1 MDIGQYISELL
12 KEHNEVSLPGLGT
25 FFKQRVSAYFNEA
38 ERTFYPPV
46 EKIVFK
52 AEEGSSSLLVN
63 HIIASKQLSESSARY
78 FIERFCE
85 NIKNTLNKNSSVII
99 APLGTILK
107 TDSGYTL
114 ESDSNKSA
122 SFFGLKPIKEPAAH
136 IGRAPIATHTPI
148 EEETLEYTS
157 ERSVSS
163 SKGIW
168 ITLTVLFLLGTIS
181 GLAYFYYPQYFKNIN
196 FPSNNKPS
204 RKAFKPVIKRDSIRD
219 SVSFADSIVR
229 QLESQGMHGAQVEKA
244 KDTLKISSKI
254 TSPDTL
260 EITPQAKKTYAIIVA
275 SFGLKSEAE
284 TSIKNLRHR
293 GIDAKILV
301 DSRKPKFKVSIGTF
315 TTIEAAKKENKRI
328 QQDLIKD
335 AWVLTVI
342 NKEN

>member
-12 KEHNEVSLPGLGT
+12 QEHNEVSLPCLGT
-25 FFKQRVSAYFNEA
+25 FFKQSVSAYFNEA
-38 ERTFYPPV
+38 ERTFYPPA
-46 EKIVFK
+46 EKIDFK
-52 AEEGSSSLLVN
+52 QEEGSSSLLVN
-63 HIIASKQLSESSARY
+63 HIIASKQISESSALY

-85 NIKNTLNKNSSVII
+85 NINNTLNQNSSVII
-99 APLGTILK
+99 APLGTLLK

-114 ESDSNKSA
+114 ESDSNKGA
-122 SFFGLKPIKEPAAH
+122 PFFGLKPIKEAAAH
-136 IGRAPIATHTPI
+136 IARAPIDTNAPI
-148 EEETLEYTS
+148 EEESLEYTG
-157 ERSVSS
+157 ERPASK

-168 ITLTVLFLLGTIS
+168 IALSILFLLVAIA
-181 GLAYFYYPQYFKNIN
+181 GLVNSYYPQYFKNIN
-196 FPSNNKPS
+196 FSSNNKPS
-204 RKAFKPVIKRDSIRD
+204 SKAFKPVIKRDSIRD

-244 KDTLKISSKI
+244 KDTLNISSKI
-254 TSPDTL
+254 ISPDTL
-260 EITPQAKKTYAIIVA
+260 EIAPQPKKTYAIIVA

-284 TSIKNLRHR
+284 TSIRNLRHR
-293 GIDAKILV
+293 GIDAKIIV

-315 TTIEAAKKENKRI
+315 TTIEAANKENKRI